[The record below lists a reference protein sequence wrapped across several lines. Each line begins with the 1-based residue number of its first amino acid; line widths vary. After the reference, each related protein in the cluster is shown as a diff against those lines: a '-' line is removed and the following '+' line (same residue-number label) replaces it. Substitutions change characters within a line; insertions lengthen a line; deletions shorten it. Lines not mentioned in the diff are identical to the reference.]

1 MSGRSV
7 PSLARSHKE
16 FKQAAAAGA
25 EAPPEQLPADPAKD
39 GQASAGLSQETK
51 LPLTASDMLLN
62 RKKRY

>member
-7 PSLARSHKE
+7 PSLARSQQS
-16 FKQAAAAGA
+16 QASAAGA